1 MASTLT
7 SHTRTAAILLSL
19 LHIVQCPILLT
30 KPIHS
35 KRRSH
40 PKNRYVVLL
49 PGVPLP
55 LTKHPL
61 AMLIQK
67 KEHPLTMPYQK
78 NKSFVVSLYNSQNTP
93 SPCLIQKKEHL
104 LAMPHPKK
112 EHPLA
117 VPYQKTKEHPLTMLI
132 QKKSIPLQLT
142 EHPLTVP
149 HPKKRPPPHRA
160 HPKKKNTPLLCSSK
174 KKEHPLTVL
183 IQKKKNTPLLCL
195 IHKKEHPLAVLIQKK
210 GCGIPLPLTE
220 HPLAVSHPTKD
231 NKTQMVKTKQTAKKT
246 TGGRTPRVSLAGL
259 KAREKHAAKSSKAH
273 ARKAPVAKKRR
284 MRNLAIPEDC
294 LAEVTQLPVTFRC
307 VSCHWKMTRF
317 ESPQP
322 YFGFYLSGKPVLKH
336 PLVVIGGFEHATTS
350 EVAGNSTAII
360 HLHLESLELGHAS
373 VHILHTMLQ
382 GYFRQDTYHFSQL
395 PFNFATE
402 ESRAA
407 YDTAASKLASSLT
420 TFAKVVIFLSTHTD
434 EDRGDLFS
442 GMENKVPIAT
452 EVFELQF
459 LQGLLLPLSNIVK
472 GGDLIFFVCG
482 STVRKEQSFQGLK
495 AAVQHFKPRSMLLFD
510 AERLQLVT
518 TIPFLM
524 SVLDS
529 TLVQGF
535 HVQSAVRHSNIILM
549 LWQEKVVV
557 EKFVWTD
564 KFIRPWGQQLPAQCP
579 QCYSIQKLEAGCSGQ
594 TYSYECK
601 NPGCGKDTQGT
612 SQPPQTYTIC
622 MSKGATKLT
631 QGKGQTSSWLWES
644 L

>member
-1 MASTLT
+1 MSPSLAIIAL
-7 SHTRTAAILLSL
+7 SHSLAPLHLSKILGMSWHISL
-19 LHIVQCPILLT
+19 QKNKKAYCALFGVPYYSHC

-35 KRRSH
+35 KKRHVIPAHGIPLPLTKHPPSCCASSKKRFVVPVPGVPLPLIKHPLAMPH
-40 PKNRYVVLL
+40 PKKWYAVPV
-49 PGVPLP
+49 PGVPLLLIKHPLAMPHPKKGYIIPPCSIPLP

-61 AMLIQK
+61 AVPHPK
-67 KEHPLTMPYQK
+67 KRYVVPVPSIPPPLTKHPLTVLHPKKRTPPHCAYPK
-78 NKSFVVSLYNSQNTP
+78 KKVVVSLYHSQNTP
-93 SPCLIQKKEHL
+93 SPCL
-104 LAMPHPKK
+104 
-112 EHPLA
+112 
-117 VPYQKTKEHPLTMLI
+117 
-132 QKKSIPLQLT
+132 S
-142 EHPLTVP
+142 
-149 HPKKRPPPHRA
+149 
-160 HPKKKNTPLLCSSK
+160 
-174 KKEHPLTVL
+174 
-183 IQKKKNTPLLCL
+183 KKKNTPLLCL
-195 IHKKEHPLAVLIQKK
+195 ILQK
-210 GCGIPLPLTE
+210 
-220 HPLAVSHPTKD
+220 
-231 NKTQMVKTKQTAKKT
+231 MVKTKQTAKKT
-246 TGGRTPRVSLAGL
+246 TGGRAPRVSLAGL
-259 KAREKHAAKSSKAH
+259 KAREKQASKSSKAH

-284 MRNLAIPEDC
+284 MRNLAK
-294 LAEVTQLPVTFRC
+294 VTQLPVTFRC
-307 VSCHWKMTRF
+307 VACHWKMTRF

-360 HLHLESLELGHAS
+360 HLHLESLELGHAP

-382 GYFRQDTYHFSQL
+382 GYFTQDTYHFSQL

-420 TFAKVVIFLSTHTD
+420 TFAEVVIFLTTHTD

-459 LQGLLLPLSNIVK
+459 LHGLLLPFSNIVK

-482 STVRKEQSFQGLK
+482 STVRKEESFQGLQ

-529 TLVQGF
+529 TIVQGF

-557 EKFVWTD
+557 EKFIWTD
-564 KFIRPWGQQLPAQCP
+564 KFIRPLGQQLPAQCP
-579 QCYSIQKLEAGCSGQ
+579 QCYSIQKWEAGCSGQ

-612 SQPPQTYTIC
+612 SQPPKTYTIC

-631 QGKGQTSSWLWES
+631 QGKGQTSSWLLES

>member
-1 MASTLT
+1 MPHLPSKKKTKKD
-7 SHTRTAAILLSL
+7 AAILLSL

-40 PKNRYVVLL
+40 PKNRYVILL

-67 KEHPLTMPYQK
+67 KEHPLAMPYQK
-78 NKSFVVSLYNSQNTP
+78 NKSIPLPLTEHPLAV
-93 SPCLIQKKEHL
+93 LIQKKEH
-104 LAMPHPKK
+104 
-112 EHPLA
+112 
-117 VPYQKTKEHPLTMLI
+117 
-132 QKKSIPLQLT
+132 
-142 EHPLTVP
+142 PLTVP
-149 HPKKRPPPHRA
+149 YPKKRTPPHHALSKNKRTPPHRA
-160 HPKKKNTPLLCSSK
+160 HPK

-183 IQKKKNTPLLCL
+183 IQKKKTTPLLCSSK
-195 IHKKEHPLAVLIQKK
+195 KKEHPLAMLIQKK
-210 GCGIPLPLTE
+210 RTPPHRAHPKKKEHPFAVPHPKKRYVIPGHGIPLPLTE
-220 HPLAVSHPTKD
+220 HPLAVSHPIKD

-246 TGGRTPRVSLAGL
+246 TGGRAPRVSLAGL

-284 MRNLAIPEDC
+284 MRNLAK
-294 LAEVTQLPVTFRC
+294 VTQLPVTFRC

-360 HLHLESLELGHAS
+360 HLHLESLELGHAP

-420 TFAKVVIFLSTHTD
+420 TFAKVVIFLTAHTD

-495 AAVQHFKPRSMLLFD
+495 AAVQHPRSMLLFD

-579 QCYSIQKLEAGCSGQ
+579 QCYSIQKWEAGCSGQ

-631 QGKGQTSSWLWES
+631 QGKGQTSSWLLES

>member
-1 MASTLT
+1 
-7 SHTRTAAILLSL
+7 
-19 LHIVQCPILLT
+19 
-30 KPIHS
+30 
-35 KRRSH
+35 
-40 PKNRYVVLL
+40 
-49 PGVPLP
+49 
-55 LTKHPL
+55 
-61 AMLIQK
+61 
-67 KEHPLTMPYQK
+67 
-78 NKSFVVSLYNSQNTP
+78 
-93 SPCLIQKKEHL
+93 
-104 LAMPHPKK
+104 
-112 EHPLA
+112 
-117 VPYQKTKEHPLTMLI
+117 
-132 QKKSIPLQLT
+132 
-142 EHPLTVP
+142 
-149 HPKKRPPPHRA
+149 
-160 HPKKKNTPLLCSSK
+160 
-174 KKEHPLTVL
+174 
-183 IQKKKNTPLLCL
+183 
-195 IHKKEHPLAVLIQKK
+195 
-210 GCGIPLPLTE
+210 
-220 HPLAVSHPTKD
+220 
-231 NKTQMVKTKQTAKKT
+231 MVKTKQTAKT
-246 TGGRTPRVSLAGL
+246 TGGRAPRVSLAGL
-259 KAREKHAAKSSKAH
+259 KAREKQAAKSSKAH
-273 ARKAPVAKKRR
+273 ARKAPVAKKR
-284 MRNLAIPEDC
+284 MRNLARMEEHCGLVIRQV
-294 LAEVTQLPVTFRC
+294 AEGGHPA
-307 VSCHWKMTRF
+307 SCDL
-317 ESPQP
+317 QP

-360 HLHLESLELGHAS
+360 HLHLESLELGHAP

-382 GYFRQDTYHFSQL
+382 GYFTQDTYHFSHL
-395 PFNFATE
+395 PFNFATK

-407 YDTAASKLASSLT
+407 YDTAASELASSLT
-420 TFAKVVIFLSTHTD
+420 TFAKVVIFLTTHTD

-459 LQGLLLPLSNIVK
+459 LQGLLLPFSNIVK
-472 GGDLIFFVCG
+472 GRDLIFFVCG
-482 STVRKEQSFQGLK
+482 STVRKEESFQGLK

-557 EKFVWTD
+557 EKFIWTD

-579 QCYSIQKLEAGCSGQ
+579 QCYSIQKWEAGCSGQ

-631 QGKGQTSSWLWES
+631 QGKGQTSSWLLES

>member
-1 MASTLT
+1 MLIQKKG
-7 SHTRTAAILLSL
+7 R
-19 LHIVQCPILLT
+19 
-30 KPIHS
+30 
-35 KRRSH
+35 
-40 PKNRYVVLL
+40 
-49 PGVPLP
+49 GVPLP
-55 LTKHPL
+55 LTEHPL
-61 AMLIQK
+61 AVPYPKKRTPPHHASSKKRTPPRCALSKNKRTPPHHAHPKK
-67 KEHPLTMPYQK
+67 KEHPLTMP
-78 NKSFVVSLYNSQNTP
+78 
-93 SPCLIQKKEHL
+93 
-104 LAMPHPKK
+104 
-112 EHPLA
+112 
-117 VPYQKTKEHPLTMLI
+117 
-132 QKKSIPLQLT
+132 
-142 EHPLTVP
+142 
-149 HPKKRPPPHRA
+149 HPKKRPPPRCA
-160 HPKKKNTPLLCSSK
+160 HPKKKNTPLPCSSKKKNTPSLCSSK
-174 KKEHPLTVL
+174 KKRTPLRCASS
-183 IQKKKNTPLLCL
+183 KKKNTPSLCSS
-195 IHKKEHPLAVLIQKK
+195 KKK
-210 GCGIPLPLTE
+210 GHGIPLPLTE

-246 TGGRTPRVSLAGL
+246 TGGRAPRVSLAGL

-284 MRNLAIPEDC
+284 MRNLAK
-294 LAEVTQLPVTFRC
+294 VTQLPVTFRC

-360 HLHLESLELGHAS
+360 HLHLESLELGHAP

-420 TFAKVVIFLSTHTD
+420 TFAKVVIFLTTHTD

-495 AAVQHFKPRSMLLFD
+495 AAVRHFKPRSMLLFD

-564 KFIRPWGQQLPAQCP
+564 KFIRPWGQQLPAQCH
-579 QCYSIQKLEAGCSGQ
+579 QCYSIQKWEAGCSGQ

-601 NPGCGKDTQGT
+601 NPGCGKETQGT

-631 QGKGQTSSWLWES
+631 QGKGQTSSWLLES

>member
-1 MASTLT
+1 
-7 SHTRTAAILLSL
+7 
-19 LHIVQCPILLT
+19 
-30 KPIHS
+30 
-35 KRRSH
+35 
-40 PKNRYVVLL
+40 
-49 PGVPLP
+49 
-55 LTKHPL
+55 
-61 AMLIQK
+61 MLIQK
-67 KEHPLTMPYQK
+67 K
-78 NKSFVVSLYNSQNTP
+78 VSLYNSQNTP
-93 SPCLIQKKEHL
+93 SPCLIKKTKEHPL
-104 LAMPHPKK
+104 TVLIQKK
-112 EHPLA
+112 EHPLTVPYPKKSSQRPSTTHKTPTEHPLA
-117 VPYQKTKEHPLTMLI
+117 MPYQKTKEHPLAMLI

-142 EHPLTVP
+142 EHPLTMP
-149 HPKKRPPPHRA
+149 HPKKGTLSQLMQHPSTTHKTPTDHPLAMLIQKKRTPPHRA
-160 HPKKKNTPLLCSSK
+160 HPKKKNTPSPCSSKKKRTPPRCASSKKKNTPSLCSSK
-174 KKEHPLTVL
+174 KKEHPLAVPY
-183 IQKKKNTPLLCL
+183 QKK
-195 IHKKEHPLAVLIQKK
+195 
-210 GCGIPLPLTE
+210 
-220 HPLAVSHPTKD
+220 
-231 NKTQMVKTKQTAKKT
+231 KTQMVKTKQTAKKT
-246 TGGRTPRVSLAGL
+246 TGGRAPRVSLAGL

-284 MRNLAIPEDC
+284 MRNLAK
-294 LAEVTQLPVTFRC
+294 VTQLPVTFRC

-360 HLHLESLELGHAS
+360 HLHLESLELGHAP

-420 TFAKVVIFLSTHTD
+420 TFAKVVIFLTTHTD

-452 EVFELQF
+452 EVFEF

-472 GGDLIFFVCG
+472 GGDLIFF
-482 STVRKEQSFQGLK
+482 
-495 AAVQHFKPRSMLLFD
+495 PRSMLLFD

-529 TLVQGF
+529 TLFQGF

-579 QCYSIQKLEAGCSGQ
+579 QCYSIQKWKAGCSGQ

-631 QGKGQTSSWLWES
+631 QGKGQTSSWLLES

>member
-7 SHTRTAAILLSL
+7 SHTRMLPFFSVYCVLFSVPYYSQSPFIQKKVS
-19 LHIVQCPILLT
+19 
-30 KPIHS
+30 S
-35 KRRSH
+35 KKQH
-40 PKNRYVVLL
+40 PSTTHKTPPCHAY
-49 PGVPLP
+49 P
-55 LTKHPL
+55 
-61 AMLIQK
+61 K
-67 KEHPLTMPYQK
+67 KEHPLAVPYQK
-78 NKSFVVSLYNSQNTP
+78 KQKNTPLPCSSKKKNTP

-104 LAMPHPKK
+104 LTVPHPKK
-112 EHPLA
+112 EHPLT
-117 VPYQKTKEHPLTMLI
+117 VPYQKN
-132 QKKSIPLQLT
+132 
-142 EHPLTVP
+142 
-149 HPKKRPPPHRA
+149 KRTPPRRA
-160 HPKKKNTPLLCSSK
+160 HPKKKNTPSPCSSK
-174 KKEHPLTVL
+174 
-183 IQKKKNTPLLCL
+183 
-195 IHKKEHPLAVLIQKK
+195 KKEHPLAVLIQKK
-210 GCGIPLPLTE
+210 KNTPSLCSSKKKEHPLAMLIQKKKVHHPSSHSIPLQLTKHSQNTPSLCSSKKKGHGIPLPLTE

-246 TGGRTPRVSLAGL
+246 TGGRAPRVSLAGL

-284 MRNLAIPEDC
+284 MRNLAK
-294 LAEVTQLPVTFRC
+294 VTQLPVTFRC

-360 HLHLESLELGHAS
+360 HLHLESLELGHAP

-420 TFAKVVIFLSTHTD
+420 TFAKVVIFLTTHTD

-510 AERLQLVT
+510 AERLQPVT
-518 TIPFLM
+518 TIPFLT

-579 QCYSIQKLEAGCSGQ
+579 QCYSIQKWEAGCSGQ

-631 QGKGQTSSWLWES
+631 QGKGQTSSWLLES

>member
-1 MASTLT
+1 MT
-7 SHTRTAAILLSL
+7 HQDAAILLSL
-19 LHIVQCPILLT
+19 LRIVQCPILLT

-35 KRRSH
+35 KRR
-40 PKNRYVVLL
+40 YVVLL
-49 PGVPLP
+49 PGIPLP

-67 KEHPLTMPYQK
+67 KRTPPRHALSKKQKLRSVPLQLTEHPLAMPYPKKRTPPHHASSKKRTPPRRALSK
-78 NKSFVVSLYNSQNTP
+78 NKRTPPHHAHPKKKNTP
-93 SPCLIQKKEHL
+93 SPCLIQKKGTSSQLTQCPSTTHKT
-104 LAMPHPKK
+104 PTD
-112 EHPLA
+112 HPLA
-117 VPYQKTKEHPLTMLI
+117 MLI
-132 QKKSIPLQLT
+132 QKKRT
-142 EHPLTVP
+142 
-149 HPKKRPPPHRA
+149 PPHHA
-160 HPKKKNTPLLCSSK
+160 HPKKKNTPLPCSSKKKRTPLRCASSKKKNTPSLCSSK
-174 KKEHPLTVL
+174 KKVP
-183 IQKKKNTPLLCL
+183 
-195 IHKKEHPLAVLIQKK
+195 
-210 GCGIPLPLTE
+210 GRGIPLPLTE

-246 TGGRTPRVSLAGL
+246 TGGRAPRVSLAGL
-259 KAREKHAAKSSKAH
+259 KAREKHAAKSSKAY

-284 MRNLAIPEDC
+284 MRNLAK
-294 LAEVTQLPVTFRC
+294 VTQLPVTFRC

-360 HLHLESLELGHAS
+360 HLHLESLELGHAP
-373 VHILHTMLQ
+373 
-382 GYFRQDTYHFSQL
+382 QDTYHFSQL

-420 TFAKVVIFLSTHTD
+420 TFPKVVIFLTTHTD

-564 KFIRPWGQQLPAQCP
+564 KFIRPWGQQLPAWCP
-579 QCYSIQKLEAGCSGQ
+579 QYYSIQKWEAGCSGQ

-631 QGKGQTSSWLWES
+631 QGKGQTSSWLLES

>member
-1 MASTLT
+1 MHL
-7 SHTRTAAILLSL
+7 LLSYCL
-19 LHIVQCPILLT
+19 SP
-30 KPIHS
+30 
-35 KRRSH
+35 
-40 PKNRYVVLL
+40 
-49 PGVPLP
+49 
-55 LTKHPL
+55 
-61 AMLIQK
+61 
-67 KEHPLTMPYQK
+67 
-78 NKSFVVSLYNSQNTP
+78 TP
-93 SPCLIQKKEHL
+93 S
-104 LAMPHPKK
+104 
-112 EHPLA
+112 
-117 VPYQKTKEHPLTMLI
+117 
-132 QKKSIPLQLT
+132 
-142 EHPLTVP
+142 
-149 HPKKRPPPHRA
+149 
-160 HPKKKNTPLLCSSK
+160 
-174 KKEHPLTVL
+174 
-183 IQKKKNTPLLCL
+183 
-195 IHKKEHPLAVLIQKK
+195 
-210 GCGIPLPLTE
+210 
-220 HPLAVSHPTKD
+220 VSCKD

-246 TGGRTPRVSLAGL
+246 TGGRAPRVSLAGL

-284 MRNLAIPEDC
+284 MRNLARMEGHCGLVIRQD
-294 LAEVTQLPVTFRC
+294 AEGY
-307 VSCHWKMTRF
+307 
-317 ESPQP
+317 PQP

-360 HLHLESLELGHAS
+360 HLHLESLELGHAP

-382 GYFRQDTYHFSQL
+382 GYFTQDTYHFSQL

-402 ESRAA
+402 GSRAA

-420 TFAKVVIFLSTHTD
+420 TFAKVVIFLTTHTD

-579 QCYSIQKLEAGCSGQ
+579 QCYSIQKWEAGCSGQ

-631 QGKGQTSSWLWES
+631 QGKGQTSSWLLES

>member
-1 MASTLT
+1 
-7 SHTRTAAILLSL
+7 
-19 LHIVQCPILLT
+19 
-30 KPIHS
+30 
-35 KRRSH
+35 
-40 PKNRYVVLL
+40 
-49 PGVPLP
+49 
-55 LTKHPL
+55 
-61 AMLIQK
+61 
-67 KEHPLTMPYQK
+67 
-78 NKSFVVSLYNSQNTP
+78 
-93 SPCLIQKKEHL
+93 
-104 LAMPHPKK
+104 MPHPKK

-132 QKKSIPLQLT
+132 QKKTVHRPSSHSIPLQLT
-142 EHPLTVP
+142 KHPQT
-149 HPKKRPPPHRA
+149 
-160 HPKKKNTPLLCSSK
+160 TPLLCSSK
-174 KKEHPLTVL
+174 KKEHPLTML
-183 IQKKKNTPLLCL
+183 IQKKEHPLAMLIQKKRYIIPAHAASLYNSQNTHRTPPRCAHPTKKNTPLLCLIKKKKNTPLLCL
-195 IHKKEHPLAVLIQKK
+195 ILQ
-210 GCGIPLPLTE
+210 
-220 HPLAVSHPTKD
+220 
-231 NKTQMVKTKQTAKKT
+231 KTQMVKTKQTAKKT
-246 TGGRTPRVSLAGL
+246 TGGRAPRVSLAGL

-284 MRNLAIPEDC
+284 MRNLARMEGHCGLVIRQV
-294 LAEVTQLPVTFRC
+294 AEGY
-307 VSCHWKMTRF
+307 
-317 ESPQP
+317 PQP

-360 HLHLESLELGHAS
+360 HLHLESLELGHAP

-420 TFAKVVIFLSTHTD
+420 TFAKVVIFLTTHTD

-579 QCYSIQKLEAGCSGQ
+579 QCYSIQKWEAGCSGQ

-631 QGKGQTSSWLWES
+631 QGKGQTSSWLLES

>member
-1 MASTLT
+1 MSSQCVASLY
-7 SHTRTAAILLSL
+7 
-19 LHIVQCPILLT
+19 
-30 KPIHS
+30 HS
-35 KRRSH
+35 Q
-40 PKNRYVVLL
+40 NTLL
-49 PGVPLP
+49 PCLIHKTGMSSQLRGIPLQ
-55 LTKHPL
+55 LTEHPL
-61 AMLIQK
+61 AVLIQ
-67 KEHPLTMPYQK
+67 
-78 NKSFVVSLYNSQNTP
+78 
-93 SPCLIQKKEHL
+93 
-104 LAMPHPKK
+104 KK

-117 VPYQKTKEHPLTMLI
+117 VPY
-132 QKKSIPLQLT
+132 
-142 EHPLTVP
+142 
-149 HPKKRPPPHRA
+149 PKKRTPPCRASSKKRTPPRRALSKNKRTPPCHA
-160 HPKKKNTPLLCSSK
+160 HPKKKNTPSLCSSK
-174 KKEHPLTVL
+174 KKEHPLTMPHPKKRTPPRHAHP
-183 IQKKKNTPLLCL
+183 KKKNTPLPCSSKKKRTPPRHASSKKKNTPSLCSS
-195 IHKKEHPLAVLIQKK
+195 KKK
-210 GCGIPLPLTE
+210 GHGIPLPLTE

-246 TGGRTPRVSLAGL
+246 TGGRAPRVSLAGL

-284 MRNLAIPEDC
+284 MRNLAK
-294 LAEVTQLPVTFRC
+294 VTQLPVTFRC
-307 VSCHWKMTRF
+307 VSCHWKVTRF

-360 HLHLESLELGHAS
+360 HLHLESLELGHAP

-420 TFAKVVIFLSTHTD
+420 TFAKVVIFLTTHTD

-495 AAVQHFKPRSMLLFD
+495 AAVQ
-510 AERLQLVT
+510 QL
-518 TIPFLM
+518 PCPK
-524 SVLDS
+524 
-529 TLVQGF
+529 
-535 HVQSAVRHSNIILM
+535 HSNIILM

-579 QCYSIQKLEAGCSGQ
+579 QCYSIQKWEAGCSGQ

-631 QGKGQTSSWLWES
+631 QGKGQTSSWLLES

>member
-1 MASTLT
+1 MLIQKKEHPLAMPYPKKRTPPHHAS
-7 SHTRTAAILLSL
+7 SKKRTPPCHA
-19 LHIVQCPILLT
+19 LT
-30 KPIHS
+30 KN
-35 KRRSH
+35 KRTPPCHAH
-40 PKNRYVVLL
+40 PKKKNTPSPSSSKKKRTPPHHASSKKKHPSTTHKTPTEHPLTMPYQKTKEHPLAMLIQKKRTPPHHAHPKKKEHPLTV
-49 PGVPLP
+49 PHPKKSVPLP

-61 AMLIQK
+61 AMPHPK
-67 KEHPLTMPYQK
+67 KKYVVPVPSIPLPLTKPP
-78 NKSFVVSLYNSQNTP
+78 LT
-93 SPCLIQKKEHL
+93 
-104 LAMPHPKK
+104 MPHPKK
-112 EHPLA
+112 RTPPCC
-117 VPYQKTKEHPLTMLI
+117 VSSY
-132 QKKSIPLQLT
+132 
-142 EHPLTVP
+142 
-149 HPKKRPPPHRA
+149 KRYLS
-160 HPKKKNTPLLCSSK
+160 LLHDIYN
-174 KKEHPLTVL
+174 E
-183 IQKKKNTPLLCL
+183 
-195 IHKKEHPLAVLIQKK
+195 
-210 GCGIPLPLTE
+210 
-220 HPLAVSHPTKD
+220 
-231 NKTQMVKTKQTAKKT
+231 TQMVKTKQTAKKT
-246 TGGRTPRVSLAGL
+246 TGGRAPRVSLAGL

-284 MRNLAIPEDC
+284 MRNLARMEGHCGLVIRQV
-294 LAEVTQLPVTFRC
+294 AEGYTQGLPCRGHPA
-307 VSCHWKMTRF
+307 SCDL
-317 ESPQP
+317 Q
-322 YFGFYLSGKPVLKH
+322 GFYLSGKPVLKH
-336 PLVVIGGFEHATTS
+336 PLVVTGGFEHATTS

-360 HLHLESLELGHAS
+360 HLHLESLELGHAP

-382 GYFRQDTYHFSQL
+382 GYFTQDTYHFSQL

-420 TFAKVVIFLSTHTD
+420 TFAKVVIFLTTHTD
-434 EDRGDLFS
+434 EDRGNLFS
-442 GMENKVPIAT
+442 GTENKVPIAT
-452 EVFELQF
+452 EVFE
-459 LQGLLLPLSNIVK
+459 

-482 STVRKEQSFQGLK
+482 STVRKEESFQGLK

-557 EKFVWTD
+557 EKFIWTD

-579 QCYSIQKLEAGCSGQ
+579 QCYSIQKWEAGCSGQ

-631 QGKGQTSSWLWES
+631 HGKGQTSSWLLGS

>member
-1 MASTLT
+1 
-7 SHTRTAAILLSL
+7 
-19 LHIVQCPILLT
+19 
-30 KPIHS
+30 
-35 KRRSH
+35 
-40 PKNRYVVLL
+40 
-49 PGVPLP
+49 
-55 LTKHPL
+55 
-61 AMLIQK
+61 
-67 KEHPLTMPYQK
+67 
-78 NKSFVVSLYNSQNTP
+78 
-93 SPCLIQKKEHL
+93 
-104 LAMPHPKK
+104 
-112 EHPLA
+112 
-117 VPYQKTKEHPLTMLI
+117 
-132 QKKSIPLQLT
+132 
-142 EHPLTVP
+142 
-149 HPKKRPPPHRA
+149 
-160 HPKKKNTPLLCSSK
+160 
-174 KKEHPLTVL
+174 
-183 IQKKKNTPLLCL
+183 
-195 IHKKEHPLAVLIQKK
+195 
-210 GCGIPLPLTE
+210 
-220 HPLAVSHPTKD
+220 
-231 NKTQMVKTKQTAKKT
+231 MVKSQADKLRRT
-246 TGGRTPRVSLAGL
+246 TGGRAPRVSLAGL
-259 KAREKHAAKSSKAH
+259 KAREKHATKSSKAH

-284 MRNLAIPEDC
+284 MRNLARMEGHCGLVIRQDAEGGHPASCDLQVCC
-294 LAEVTQLPVTFRC
+294 LSLEND
-307 VSCHWKMTRF
+307 KI

-336 PLVVIGGFEHATTS
+336 PLVVIGGLSMPPPLKWLVTLLPLSTS
-350 EVAGNSTAII
+350 T
-360 HLHLESLELGHAS
+360 LR
-373 VHILHTMLQ
+373 
-382 GYFRQDTYHFSQL
+382 YFRQDTYHFSQL
-395 PFNFATE
+395 SFNFATE

-420 TFAKVVIFLSTHTD
+420 TFAKVVIFLTTHTD

-579 QCYSIQKLEAGCSGQ
+579 QCYSIQKWEAGCSGQ

-631 QGKGQTSSWLWES
+631 QGKGQTSSWLLES

>member
-1 MASTLT
+1 MHL
-7 SHTRTAAILLSL
+7 LLSYCL
-19 LHIVQCPILLT
+19 SP
-30 KPIHS
+30 
-35 KRRSH
+35 
-40 PKNRYVVLL
+40 
-49 PGVPLP
+49 
-55 LTKHPL
+55 
-61 AMLIQK
+61 
-67 KEHPLTMPYQK
+67 
-78 NKSFVVSLYNSQNTP
+78 TP
-93 SPCLIQKKEHL
+93 S
-104 LAMPHPKK
+104 
-112 EHPLA
+112 
-117 VPYQKTKEHPLTMLI
+117 
-132 QKKSIPLQLT
+132 
-142 EHPLTVP
+142 
-149 HPKKRPPPHRA
+149 
-160 HPKKKNTPLLCSSK
+160 
-174 KKEHPLTVL
+174 
-183 IQKKKNTPLLCL
+183 
-195 IHKKEHPLAVLIQKK
+195 
-210 GCGIPLPLTE
+210 
-220 HPLAVSHPTKD
+220 VSCKD

-246 TGGRTPRVSLAGL
+246 TGGRAPGVSLAGL

-284 MRNLAIPEDC
+284 MRNLARMEGHCGLVIRQV
-294 LAEVTQLPVTFRC
+294 AEGY
-307 VSCHWKMTRF
+307 
-317 ESPQP
+317 PQP
-322 YFGFYLSGKPVLKH
+322 YFGFYVSGKPVLKH

-360 HLHLESLELGHAS
+360 HLHLESLELGHAP

-420 TFAKVVIFLSTHTD
+420 TFAKVVIFLTTHTD

-579 QCYSIQKLEAGCSGQ
+579 QCYSIQKWEAGCSGQ

-622 MSKGATKLT
+622 MSKGLPN
-631 QGKGQTSSWLWES
+631 
-644 L
+644 

>member
-7 SHTRTAAILLSL
+7 SHTRTLPFFSVYCALFSVPYYSQSPFIQKEEHPLAL
-19 LHIVQCPILLT
+19 
-30 KPIHS
+30 
-35 KRRSH
+35 SH
-40 PKNRYVVLL
+40 PQNSI
-49 PGVPLP
+49 PLP

-67 KEHPLTMPYQK
+67 KA
-78 NKSFVVSLYNSQNTP
+78 SLYNSQNTP
-93 SPCLIQKKEHL
+93 SSCLIQKKEHL
-104 LAMPHPKK
+104 LAVPHPKK

-132 QKKSIPLQLT
+132 QKKKT
-142 EHPLTVP
+142 
-149 HPKKRPPPHRA
+149 
-160 HPKKKNTPLLCSSK
+160 TPSLCSSK

-183 IQKKKNTPLLCL
+183 IQKKS
-195 IHKKEHPLAVLIQKK
+195 V
-210 GCGIPLPLTE
+210 PLPLTE
-220 HPLAVSHPTKD
+220 HPLAMLIQKKKNTPSLCLIQKKRYIVPARAASLYNSQNTHRTPPRCAHPKKKNTPSLCLIKKKK
-231 NKTQMVKTKQTAKKT
+231 NTPLLCLILQKTQMVKTKQTAKKT
-246 TGGRTPRVSLAGL
+246 TGGRASRVSLAGL

-284 MRNLAIPEDC
+284 MRNLAK
-294 LAEVTQLPVTFRC
+294 VTQLPVTFRC

-360 HLHLESLELGHAS
+360 HLHLESLELGHAP

-420 TFAKVVIFLSTHTD
+420 TFAKVVIFLTTHTD

-579 QCYSIQKLEAGCSGQ
+579 QCYSIQKWEAGCSGQ

-631 QGKGQTSSWLWES
+631 QGKGQTSSWLLES

>member
-1 MASTLT
+1 MIYAKLN
-7 SHTRTAAILLSL
+7 ALLLFYCLS
-19 LHIVQCPILLT
+19 P
-30 KPIHS
+30 
-35 KRRSH
+35 
-40 PKNRYVVLL
+40 
-49 PGVPLP
+49 
-55 LTKHPL
+55 
-61 AMLIQK
+61 
-67 KEHPLTMPYQK
+67 
-78 NKSFVVSLYNSQNTP
+78 TP
-93 SPCLIQKKEHL
+93 S
-104 LAMPHPKK
+104 
-112 EHPLA
+112 
-117 VPYQKTKEHPLTMLI
+117 
-132 QKKSIPLQLT
+132 
-142 EHPLTVP
+142 
-149 HPKKRPPPHRA
+149 
-160 HPKKKNTPLLCSSK
+160 
-174 KKEHPLTVL
+174 
-183 IQKKKNTPLLCL
+183 
-195 IHKKEHPLAVLIQKK
+195 
-210 GCGIPLPLTE
+210 
-220 HPLAVSHPTKD
+220 VSCKD

-246 TGGRTPRVSLAGL
+246 TGGRAPRVSLAGL

-284 MRNLAIPEDC
+284 MRNLAK
-294 LAEVTQLPVTFRC
+294 VTQLPVTSRC
-307 VSCHWKMTRF
+307 VACHWKMTRF

-336 PLVVIGGFEHATTS
+336 PVVVIGGFEHATTS

-360 HLHLESLELGHAS
+360 HLHLESLELGHAP

-382 GYFRQDTYHFSQL
+382 GYFTQDTYHFSQL

-402 ESRAA
+402 ESRVA

-420 TFAKVVIFLSTHTD
+420 TFAKVVIFLTTHTD

-459 LQGLLLPLSNIVK
+459 LQGLLLPFSNIVK

-495 AAVQHFKPRSMLLFD
+495 AAVQHFKPRSMLVFD

-524 SVLDS
+524 SDLDS

-564 KFIRPWGQQLPAQCP
+564 KFIRLWGQQLPAKCP
-579 QCYSIQKLEAGCSGQ
+579 QCYSIQKWEAGCSGQ

-612 SQPPQTYTIC
+612 SQPPQTYIIC

-631 QGKGQTSSWLWES
+631 QGKGQTSSWLLES